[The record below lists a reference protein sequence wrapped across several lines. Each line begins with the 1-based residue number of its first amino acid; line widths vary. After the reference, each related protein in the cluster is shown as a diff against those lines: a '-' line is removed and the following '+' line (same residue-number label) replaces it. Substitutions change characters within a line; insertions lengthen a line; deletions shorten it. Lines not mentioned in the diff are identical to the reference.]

1 MIGLALTS
9 AGTAHAQ
16 DAARGL
22 PESPGAAVA
31 RAKCLGCHE
40 SDLIVSQRL
49 SPTGWDREVAKMER
63 WGAVLS
69 AEERPLL
76 VGYLTRQFGVRP
88 AVSHDAQAVA
98 AGEAI
103 YKEACRVCHEDDL
116 SAQQR
121 LSAAAWG
128 RTIDKMVRWGAKVS
142 ADERGAL
149 VAYLASRWG
158 PP

>member
-1 MIGLALTS
+1 
-9 AGTAHAQ
+9 
-16 DAARGL
+16 
-22 PESPGAAVA
+22 
-31 RAKCLGCHE
+31 
-40 SDLIVSQRL
+40 
-49 SPTGWDREVAKMER
+49 
-63 WGAVLS
+63 
-69 AEERPLL
+69 
-76 VGYLTRQFGVRP
+76 
-88 AVSHDAQAVA
+88 
-98 AGEAI
+98 
-103 YKEACRVCHEDDL
+103 VCHEDDL